1 MLNEKGF
8 TLIEVLMVISIL
20 GVILAIAIPSGYNYY
35 ETSKNKTE
43 QIFIGKLNRI
53 VDDYITLKASSFTL
67 DKTNSWDVKKCS
79 IADEGEESY
88 ANCKLVKAYKVT
100 DEVKFANI
108 INEQL
113 ISESD
118 FISPKTNIKCNK
130 DSLIEIY
137 QDEDLVNYFRYN
149 LDCVSDDNRNDG
161 YVYNSVTFL
170 TNGE

>member
-1 MLNEKGF
+1 MLNKKGF

-43 QIFIGKLNRI
+43 QIFVGKLNRVI
-53 VDDYITLKASSFTL
+53 DDYITLKASTFTL
-67 DKTNSWDVKKCS
+67 DKTKNWDVKKCS
-79 IADEGEESY
+79 IADESD
-88 ANCKLVKAYKVT
+88 ADCKVVKAYKVT
-100 DEVKFANI
+100 DEVIFDNI
-108 INEQL
+108 IEEQL

-118 FISPKTNIKCNK
+118 FISPKTNIKCDK

-149 LDCVSDDNRNDG
+149 LDCVSDDNKTNG

>member
-1 MLNEKGF
+1 MLNKKGF

-43 QIFIGKLNRI
+43 QIFIGKLNRVI
-53 VDDYITLKASSFTL
+53 DDYITLKASSFTL
-67 DKTNSWDVKKCS
+67 DKTKSWDVKKCS
-79 IADEGEESY
+79 IADEVE
-88 ANCKLVKAYKVT
+88 ADCKVVKAYKVT
-100 DEVKFANI
+100 DEVKFDNI

-170 TNGE
+170 PAGE

>member
-1 MLNEKGF
+1 MLNKKGF

-43 QIFIGKLNRI
+43 QIFIGKLNRV

-67 DKTNSWDVKKCS
+67 DKTKNWDVKKCS
-79 IADEGEESY
+79 IAGESD
-88 ANCKLVKAYKVT
+88 ADCKVVKTYKVT
-100 DEVKFANI
+100 DEVKFDNI
-108 INEQL
+108 IKEQL

-118 FISPKTNIKCNK
+118 FISPKTNIKCDK

-149 LDCVSDDNRNDG
+149 LDCVSDDNKTNG

>member
-1 MLNEKGF
+1 MLNKKGF

-43 QIFIGKLNRI
+43 QIFIGKLNRV

-67 DKTNSWDVKKCS
+67 DKTKNWDVKKCS
-79 IADEGEESY
+79 ISGESDAD
-88 ANCKLVKAYKVT
+88 CKVVKAYKVT
-100 DEVKFANI
+100 DEVKFDNI
-108 INEQL
+108 IKEQL

-118 FISPKTNIKCNK
+118 FISPKTNIKCDK

-149 LDCVSDDNRNDG
+149 LDCVSDDNKTNG

>member
-1 MLNEKGF
+1 MLNKKGF

-79 IADEGEESY
+79 IADESD
-88 ANCKLVKAYKVT
+88 ADCKVVKAYKVT
-100 DEVKFANI
+100 DEVKFDNI
-108 INEQL
+108 IEEQL

-118 FISPKTNIKCNK
+118 FISPKTNIKCDK

-149 LDCVSDDNRNDG
+149 LDCVSDDNKTNG